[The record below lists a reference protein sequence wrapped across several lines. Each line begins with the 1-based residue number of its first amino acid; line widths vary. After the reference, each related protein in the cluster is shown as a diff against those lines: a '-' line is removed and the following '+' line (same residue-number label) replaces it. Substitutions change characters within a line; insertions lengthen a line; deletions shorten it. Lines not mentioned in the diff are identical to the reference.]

1 VFNIQ
6 CGRPRW
12 ATNGIGM
19 RLAMMLAIAAAMVI
33 NPGVAEAAGVTYTVE
48 PFDFD
53 GIGGMSMSVTQKQ
66 LGGALCPC
74 VKVPYPADG
83 LHNDAGSAA
92 IANAALHSGDTVLGF
107 SLGVQVISLYLSQ
120 HTPPPGVRFVL
131 LGDTFARNDQFV
143 AAHQGIPGDVA
154 NQVTLVVREYDG
166 WSDSPTDKDSPNY
179 GLAMQNAEIGAATIH
194 DYVDAR
200 IDDPA
205 NVVTTRGNITSVL
218 IPTQHL
224 PLNNSRRSTGASAEA
239 DQLDAQ
245 QRPLIDSAYDR
256 PGPTPDQLAASTGQ
270 QVRNR

>member
-1 VFNIQ
+1 MSAIS
-6 CGRPRW
+6 
-12 ATNGIGM
+12 M
-19 RLAMMLAIAAAMVI
+19 RLATMLAIAAALMI

-53 GIGGMSMSVTQKQ
+53 GVGGMSMSVTQKQ

-92 IANAALHSGDTVLGF
+92 IANAPLHSGDTVVGF
-107 SLGVQVISLYLSQ
+107 SLGSQVISLYLAQ

-131 LGDTFARNDQFV
+131 LGDTFARNDQLV
-143 AAHQGIPGDVA
+143 AVHQGIPADVA

-166 WSDSPTDKDSPNY
+166 WSDSPTNKDSPNY
-179 GLAMQNAEIGAATIH
+179 GLAMQNAQMGAATIH

-205 NVVTTRGNITSVL
+205 NVVNTRGNITTVL

-224 PLNNSRRSTGASAEA
+224 PLNNSRRSSGASAEA

-256 PGPTPDQLAASTGQ
+256 PGPTPEQLAASTAE
-270 QVRNR
+270 QVKNH